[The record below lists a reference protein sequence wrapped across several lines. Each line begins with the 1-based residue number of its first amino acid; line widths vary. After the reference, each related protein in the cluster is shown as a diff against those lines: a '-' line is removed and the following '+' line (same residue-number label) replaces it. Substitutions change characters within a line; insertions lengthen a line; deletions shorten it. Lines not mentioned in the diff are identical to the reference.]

1 MGVLRDLTFSAIG
14 YGARTLQDK
23 ITESK
28 NSKNDASIIDN
39 LMQNNNLRQVL
50 DAYRDSNSIRSNT
63 DKFVKFIDE
72 LQNVVD
78 SYKRE
83 LA

>member
-23 ITESK
+23 ISESK
-28 NSKNDASIIDN
+28 NSKNDASVIDN

-50 DAYRDSNSIRSNT
+50 DVYRDSNAIRSNT

-72 LQNVVD
+72 LQNIID
-78 SYKRE
+78 GYKRE